1 MPDSQPIDVVARYHD
16 ALSRRDF
23 DAVRALM
30 ADDLRFVGPF
40 DTFETADDYL
50 GAIQRLFGIVGS
62 IDVKHRSADGNE
74 VVTLYEMA
82 TKTPAGTQ
90 LVCEWFGVD
99 GGRITW
105 LRAPFDSGPFAFLR
119 Q

>member
-1 MPDSQPIDVVARYHD
+1 MPDSPTDVVARYHD
-16 ALSRRDF
+16 ALSRGDF
-23 DAVRALM
+23 DTARALM

-50 GAIQRLFGIVGS
+50 GAIQRLFGIVES

-105 LRAPFDSGPFAFLR
+105 LRALFDTRPFGFLR